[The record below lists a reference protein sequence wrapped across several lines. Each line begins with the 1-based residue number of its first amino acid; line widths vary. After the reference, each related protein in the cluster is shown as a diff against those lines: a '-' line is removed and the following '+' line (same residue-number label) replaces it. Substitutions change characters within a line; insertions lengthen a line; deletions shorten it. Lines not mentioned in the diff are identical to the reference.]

1 MPVATTAPPTSHS
14 VEDTLPSESVAVA
27 ETATVSPAFPSVSV
41 ILLLPP
47 EIETLG
53 DAFGALTDIVTVAVE
68 LSPLLSVAL
77 KVTEFVPSLNERFAD
92 VPVATTEPSIS
103 HSSDVTL
110 PSESDDTAEIDT
122 ISPALPSVSETLRSP
137 PEMETDGGIFA
148 AATVIVTLVLEL
160 APSPSVARKVTVV
173 APSSSERFA
182 EVPVATTAPPTS
194 HSVEDTFP
202 SESVAVAET
211 ATVSPASPSV
221 SGRLLSP
228 PEITTTGA

>member
-1 MPVATTAPPTSHS
+1 METDGGIFAAATVIVTLVLELAPSPSVARKVTVVAPSSSERFAEVPVATTAPPTSHS

-53 DAFGALTDIVTVAVE
+53 DAFGALTDIVTAALE

-110 PSESDDTAEIDT
+110 PSESEDTAEIDT
-122 ISPALPSVSETLRSP
+122 TSPALPSVSETLRSP

-160 APSPSVARKVTVV
+160 AP
-173 APSSSERFA
+173 
-182 EVPVATTAPPTS
+182 
-194 HSVEDTFP
+194 
-202 SESVAVAET
+202 
-211 ATVSPASPSV
+211 
-221 SGRLLSP
+221 LL
-228 PEITTTGA
+228 